1 MKILKFIFKAIALIA
16 LLISLF
22 IFVSGKTYLFKTLV
36 YNFVGIDDLDL
47 FETRIV
53 KTTNPIEWPT
63 AVNYNKKP
71 MPEKLE
77 ATLKQYQSI
86 AFLVFK
92 NDSVLNEYYWDGYN
106 DSSLTNSFSMAK
118 SFISLLTGIALK
130 EGKIKSL
137 DQKVYDFIP
146 DYKVGNRNKLTI
158 RHLLTMSAALS
169 WEESYLN
176 PLGPTTEAYYGDDL
190 KGLILKQDIVGE
202 PGKKFNYQSGASQ
215 LLALVV
221 EKATG
226 EKVADYAA
234 QKLWQPL
241 NAVHDAQWSLD
252 KKEGTEKAYCCFYS
266 NARDFARIGS
276 LYLHQGNWKGKQIVD
291 SSYVAESVT
300 PYPLDNNGKPNAI
313 YGYQWWI
320 GNYSGKKVF
329 YCRGIL
335 GQYICVIPDENIVF
349 VRLGHKRGEKN
360 ADGTLTDLPIY
371 VEQVLSWT
379 KEN

>member
-1 MKILKFIFKAIALIA
+1 MKVLKFIFKAIALIA

-36 YNFVGIDDLDL
+36 YNFAGIDDLNL
-47 FETRIV
+47 FETRTV
-53 KTTNPIEWPT
+53 KTNKPIEWPNAT
-63 AVNYNKKP
+63 SYNKKP
-71 MPEKLE
+71 IPAKLE
-77 ATLKQYQSI
+77 TTLKQYGSI
-86 AFLVFK
+86 AFLVIK
-92 NDSVLNEYYWDGYN
+92 NDSVKYEYYWDGYN
-106 DSSLTNSFSMAK
+106 DSSMTNSFSMAK
-118 SFISLLTGIALK
+118 SFISVLTGIALK

-137 DQKVYDFIP
+137 DQKVGDYIP
-146 DYKVGNRNKLTI
+146 EYKEGNRSKLTI

-169 WEESYLN
+169 WEESYMN

-190 KGLILKQDIVGE
+190 NGLILKQEVVEE
-202 PGKKFNYQSGASQ
+202 PGKKFNYQSGVTQ
-215 LLALVV
+215 LLTMVL
-221 EKATG
+221 EKATSM
-226 EKVADYAA
+226 KVSDYAS

-241 NAVHDAQWSLD
+241 NAMYDAQWSLD
-252 KKEGTEKAYCCFYS
+252 KKDGMEKSYCCFYS

-276 LYLHQGNWKGKQIVD
+276 LYLHKGNWKGTQIVD
-291 SSYVAESVT
+291 TNYVLESVT

-313 YGYQWWI
+313 YGYQWWV

-360 ADGTLTDLPIY
+360 ADGTLTDLPVY
-371 VEQVLSWT
+371 VDEVLKWT
-379 KEN
+379 K

>member
-1 MKILKFIFKAIALIA
+1 MKILKFIFKAIALIIF
-16 LLISLF
+16 LIVLF

-36 YNFVGIDDLDL
+36 YNFAGIDDLNL
-47 FETRIV
+47 FETRTV
-53 KTTNPIEWPT
+53 KTNKPIEWPN
-63 AVNYNKKP
+63 AVNYNKTP
-71 MPEKLE
+71 IPEKLE

-86 AFLVFK
+86 AFLVIK
-92 NDSVLNEYYWDGYN
+92 NDSVKYEYYWDGYN

-118 SFISLLTGIALK
+118 SFISVLTGIALK
-130 EGKIKSL
+130 EGNIKSL
-137 DQKVYDFIP
+137 DQKVGDFIP
-146 DYKVGNRNKLTI
+146 EFKEGNRNKLTI

-169 WEESYLN
+169 WEESYMN

-190 KGLILKQDIVGE
+190 NGLILKQEVVEE
-202 PGKKFNYQSGASQ
+202 PGKKFNYQSGVTQ
-215 LLALVV
+215 LLTMVL
-221 EKATG
+221 EKATSM
-226 EKVADYAA
+226 KVSDYAS

-241 NAVHDAQWSLD
+241 NAVHDAKWSLD
-252 KKEGTEKAYCCFYS
+252 TKDGTEKSYCCFYS

-276 LYLHQGNWKGKQIVD
+276 LYLHQGNWKGKQIVY

-300 PYPLDNNGKPNAI
+300 PYPLDNNGKPNEI
-313 YGYQWWI
+313 YGYQWWV

-360 ADGTLTDLPIY
+360 TDGTLTDLPVY
-371 VEQVLSWT
+371 VGEVLKWT
-379 KEN
+379 K